1 VAFLHVGLG
10 NKSSQLPIWVPAC
23 FFLAKRE
30 LSICRTH
37 EPKSCGIAPANAI
50 SANCAYACSG
60 QLCWIA
66 TLKENRSP
74 VDGIERTTGKIKKQE
89 DGTAMKF
96 LSIGVVV
103 LCLATIGWASDEDS
117 KNGGELQRAAEVI
130 QNVTSASPDQGVPNQ
145 VLEGAKCVAVI
156 PKLVKGAFIVGGE
169 HGTGVATC
177 RTSNGSWS
185 APAPFSVSGI
195 SWGPQ
200 IGGKSTDL
208 VMFIMNDQGMND
220 LLAGHVKVG
229 ADVSAAAGPVGRS
242 ASADAGYKAGILTY
256 SASKGA
262 FIGASLNGAELQQ
275 DGKATRAWY
284 GKDVPFRDILSGTVE
299 IPNADAR
306 AFVSAVQ
313 SAKESSTR

>member
-1 VAFLHVGLG
+1 
-10 NKSSQLPIWVPAC
+10 
-23 FFLAKRE
+23 
-30 LSICRTH
+30 
-37 EPKSCGIAPANAI
+37 
-50 SANCAYACSG
+50 
-60 QLCWIA
+60 
-66 TLKENRSP
+66 
-74 VDGIERTTGKIKKQE
+74 
-89 DGTAMKF
+89 MKWQ
-96 LSIGVVV
+96 SIGIVV
-103 LCLATIGWASDEDS
+103 LCLGTIGWAADDDS
-117 KNGGELQRAAEVI
+117 KNVGELQKAAEVI
-130 QNVTSASPDQGVPNQ
+130 QHISSTAPDQGVPNE

-195 SWGPQ
+195 SFGPQ

-208 VMFIMNDQGMND
+208 VMFIMNDQGMNA
-220 LLAGHVKVG
+220 LLAGHIKVG

-275 DGKATRAWY
+275 DNKATREWY
-284 GKDVPFRDILSGTVE
+284 GKEVPFKDILQGNVP
-299 IPNADAR
+299 IPNEDAR
-306 AFVSAVQ
+306 AFVNAVQ
-313 SAKESSTR
+313 NAKEASTR